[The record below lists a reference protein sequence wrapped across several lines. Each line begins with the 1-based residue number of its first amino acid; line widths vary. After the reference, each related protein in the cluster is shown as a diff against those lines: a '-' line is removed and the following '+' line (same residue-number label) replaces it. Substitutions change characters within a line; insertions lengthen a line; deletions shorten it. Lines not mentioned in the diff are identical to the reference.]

1 MPLETSNTAH
11 NLPIR
16 VYYEDTDAGGIVYY
30 ANHLKFFERARTEW
44 LRDLGV
50 SQTDLAQKHKQI
62 FVVKKSEV
70 EYRQPARH
78 DDLLSI
84 RSRIKQLGGASLTF
98 VQQAILDDTVLC
110 HCETVIV
117 CVHSESMRPVKL
129 HSDIRAI
136 LNKVL
141 V

>member
-1 MPLETSNTAH
+1 MPLETTNTAH

-30 ANHLKFFERARTEW
+30 ANYLKYFERARTEW

-50 SQTDLAQKHKQI
+50 SQADLAQQHKQI
-62 FVVKKSEV
+62 FVVKKSEL
-70 EYRQPARH
+70 EYHKPARH
-78 DDLLSI
+78 DELLSI
-84 RSRIKQLGGASLTF
+84 RSQIKHLGGASLTF
-98 VQQAILDDTVLC
+98 VQQATLDGAVLC

-117 CVHSESMRPVKL
+117 CVHSETMRPVKL
-129 HSDIRAI
+129 HPEIRAI
-136 LNKVL
+136 FNKVL